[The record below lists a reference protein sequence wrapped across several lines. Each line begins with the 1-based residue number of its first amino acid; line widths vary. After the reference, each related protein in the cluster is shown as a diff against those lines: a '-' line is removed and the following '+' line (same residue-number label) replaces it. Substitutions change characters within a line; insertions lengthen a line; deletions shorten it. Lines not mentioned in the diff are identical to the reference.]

1 MWDVAEAR
9 EARRKREPNFQ
20 VWLPSKARASPFPL
34 SPSTAP
40 VTDLPPISMVYSLAI
55 NICFCL
61 KSNKYQR
68 KSVPS
73 FLHPGKGSQGSVSRP
88 ALSLQAECLH
98 CCRFWWSKHSFP
110 TVQMERKQKTQEC
123 QRELHTPD
131 RGNEDTAP
139 KTMEFLLGWDGFEL
153 GDLCWM
159 GPEV

>member
-1 MWDVAEAR
+1 MGDFINVWDVAKVQEVHQ
-9 EARRKREPNFQ
+9 KLEPNFQ
-20 VWLPSKARASPFPL
+20 VWLPSKARASPSPL
-34 SPSTAP
+34 PPNSAP
-40 VTDLPPISMVYSLAI
+40 VMDLPPISVVYSLAI

-110 TVQMERKQKTQEC
+110 MVKIERKQKIHEC

-131 RGNEDTAP
+131 HGNGDTAP
-139 KTMEFLLGWDGFEL
+139 KS
-153 GDLCWM
+153 
-159 GPEV
+159 